1 MPLGTTVLK
10 KQTEEEQKELEM
22 NEASFDI
29 SPNSL
34 ILSNSWSFLLQHVGG
49 GGYRVVLWGID

>member
-10 KQTEEEQKELEM
+10 KRAEEEQHELEM

-34 ILSNSWSFLLQHVGG
+34 ILSNSWSFLLQRMGG
-49 GGYRVVLWGID
+49 MYRVVLWGIG